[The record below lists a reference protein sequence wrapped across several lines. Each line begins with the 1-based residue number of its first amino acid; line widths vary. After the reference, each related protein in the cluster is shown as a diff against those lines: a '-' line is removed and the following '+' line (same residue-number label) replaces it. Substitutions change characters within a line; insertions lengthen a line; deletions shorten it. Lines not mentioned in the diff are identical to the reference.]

1 MYFLKYIGN
10 KQFSV
15 YEIEMSEDT
24 IITEINTLLR
34 IIQTTLEENIDL
46 NLIDLVGLIRKDY
59 IITLN

>member
-1 MYFLKYIGN
+1 M
-10 KQFSV
+10 

>member
-10 KQFSV
+10 NQFSV
-15 YEIEMSEDT
+15 YEIEISEDT

-59 IITLN
+59 TITLN